1 MIPIERDFIINT
13 TVRRENIQGNMFNG
27 ETAAHQF
34 LITAITDAQTRTET
48 SFSGTATAYF
58 IRSDEQTLTVSA
70 SVING
75 KIYATL
81 NRDCYNLTGHF
92 TFSIFNQDEGV
103 TICVYSCE
111 GWMYRTRR
119 DPIIDSGEVVPNIDD
134 VTAEYQRMQAATDAA
149 TAAAAVGNGA
159 FRALAPYNAY
169 DLIPTLTKTSTTTTD
184 ITWTWDAY
192 GNCHVSG
199 TAASLRVNN
208 LWLNDAALPYGLEP
222 GQTFTCAMTSTAA
235 TSGVWCGLQWY
246 ISSWG
251 SPIYIRTTASK
262 ITVPDG
268 AVGMRLRLGVNAGVT
283 VDETVSPRLVYGMTN
298 DELAALIDTA
308 TVDETKEYLGLE

>member
-1 MIPIERDFIINT
+1 MAIYPIARTVNLDETLRKDTLYGELYGGEQDSHEFIISAT
-13 TVRRENIQGNMFNG
+13 RGG
-27 ETAAHQF
+27 
-34 LITAITDAQTRTET
+34 TDYD
-48 SFSGTATAYF
+48 FDGTATARY
-58 IRSDEQTLTVSA
+58 IRADGQTLMLSGMVA
-70 SVING
+70 GG
-75 KIYATL
+75 KCVVDLPRACYAVPGRFTL
-81 NRDCYNLTGHF
+81 T
-92 TFSIFNQDEGV
+92 IFNTTDAGV
-103 TICVYSCE
+103 KGAVYTCT
-111 GWMYRTRR
+111 GNVARTTTGEEL
-119 DPIIDSGEVVPNIDD
+119 DPGSAVPDIDD
-134 VTAEYQRMQAATDAA
+134 IQAEYQRMQAATDAA

-169 DLIPTLTKTSTTTTD
+169 DVAATLTKTSTTTTD
-184 ITWTWDAY
+184 ITWAWDAD

-222 GQTFTCAMTSTAA
+222 GQTFTCIMTSTAA